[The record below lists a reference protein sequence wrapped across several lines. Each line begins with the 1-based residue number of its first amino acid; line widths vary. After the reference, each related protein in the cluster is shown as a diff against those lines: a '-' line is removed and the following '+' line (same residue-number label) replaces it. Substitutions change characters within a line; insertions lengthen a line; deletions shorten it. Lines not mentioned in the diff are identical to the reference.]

1 MSSTKSLL
9 LVLVCFNNLN
19 FPHQIIKFSK
29 TKTRTRKQACTLKY
43 CAHTHVLQTRIFIK
57 QRNQLYES
65 SPAVTTLTVHCRAHI
80 VLEESCILDLISRQN
95 HDGQFK
101 LHYRPD
107 KFVWWAETVRKKRA
121 CTQFKLFVKLMSR
134 TKSTLLNTYMIFK
147 DCLKFKYMLDSI
159 IWTHNRTLSTLYR
172 VMN

>member
-1 MSSTKSLL
+1 MSSSKSLL
-9 LVLVCFNNLN
+9 LVLVFS
-19 FPHQIIKFSK
+19 IISIFHIKSSSFSEQK
-29 TKTRTRKQACTLKY
+29 R
-43 CAHTHVLQTRIFIK
+43 AHANKRAHWNTARAHFLQTRIFIK

-107 KFVWWAETVRKKRA
+107 KFVRWAETVRKKRA
-121 CTQFKLFVKLMSR
+121 CAQFKLFVKLMSR
-134 TKSTLLNTYMIFK
+134 TKSTVLNTYMIFK

-172 VMN
+172 VMNW

>member
-9 LVLVCFNNLN
+9 LVLGFFNNLN
-19 FPHQIIKFSK
+19 FPHQIIKCSK
-29 TKTRTRKQACTLKY
+29 QKR
-43 CAHTHVLQTRIFIK
+43 AHANKRAHWNTARAHFLQTHIFIK

-107 KFVWWAETVRKKRA
+107 KFVWWAETVHKKRA

-134 TKSTLLNTYMIFK
+134 TKSTVLNTYMIFK

-172 VMN
+172 VMNW